1 MMATL
6 NTKSIKLEKNRP
18 CFEHRREQHKASE
31 NIFSFLESSRFS
43 PTKPTRLTL
52 NDKIASERKESQ
64 LKTSQNGRFVNGPKN
79 AERVSPC
86 AYRDR
91 LIPVP

>member
-18 CFEHRREQHKASE
+18 RFEHGGEQHKASE
-31 NIFSFLESSRFS
+31 NIFSFLESLRFS

-52 NDKIASERKESQ
+52 NDKLLLNAKNHNLRH
-64 LKTSQNGRFVNGPKN
+64 LKM
-79 AERVSPC
+79 E
-86 AYRDR
+86 D
-91 LIPVP
+91 L